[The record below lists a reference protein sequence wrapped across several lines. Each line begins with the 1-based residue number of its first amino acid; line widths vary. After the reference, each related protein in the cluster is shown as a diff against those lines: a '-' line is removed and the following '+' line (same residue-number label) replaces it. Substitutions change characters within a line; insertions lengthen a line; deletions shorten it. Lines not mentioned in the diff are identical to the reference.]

1 MHFLCIVVEFPFLNN
16 CGYYPCMESLNIF
29 IDQFDAFSY
38 MVLGVNTLLLIFAPQ
53 IVNLLYHNH
62 QSSKNTSGIKRKVMI
77 FRALN
82 LLFIISYGY
91 YRFFQDKDSKSMIL
105 HVLAV
110 LAIIY
115 FAYLAMHLAHLFLVR
130 QYGKEREIKGKKRYI
145 SSYQTRLLS
154 FFSSIFIGIL
164 ALISIIRLLGFDS
177 VLETGGVIGLIG
189 VFLALTSS
197 IWAPDIFHG
206 LIILNSDMLS
216 EGDVILFNDDEQI
229 YGLVYKTKI
238 FHTVVL
244 NIVNNHRIMIRN
256 SKLRSFT
263 VHNLSKFA
271 SARGLRENLKFKI
284 GYDVN
289 TSQVKDLFETV
300 YVLAKEDSG
309 IALEDQYD
317 MEYGIINTG
326 DHAVE
331 WQFYYYTKDVEKLMV
346 TRQRLLK
353 LMLETAI
360 KKGISLA
367 TPLTT
372 TSKLETKKGEINV

>member
-1 MHFLCIVVEFPFLNN
+1 
-16 CGYYPCMESLNIF
+16 MESLKTL

-38 MVLGVNTLLLIFAPQ
+38 VVFSVNALLLFFAPQ
-53 IVNLLYHNH
+53 IVKFLYDDH
-62 QSSKNTSGIKRKVMI
+62 QEGKNTSGVKRKVMI

-82 LLFIISYGY
+82 LLFVISYGY
-91 YRFFQDKDSKSMIL
+91 YRFFQNDHNENKSLIL
-105 HVLAV
+105 HILAV

-154 FFSSIFIGIL
+154 FFSSIFIGVL

-177 VLETGGVIGLIG
+177 ILETGGVIGLIG

-216 EGDVILFNDDEQI
+216 EGDVILFNDNEQI

-238 FHTVVL
+238 FHTVIL
-244 NIVNNHRIMIRN
+244 NINNNHRVMIRN
-256 SKLRSFT
+256 SKLRNFT

-271 SARGLRENLKFKI
+271 SARGLRESLKFKI
-284 GYDVN
+284 GYDVSS
-289 TSQVKDLFETV
+289 SQVKDLFETV
-300 YVLAKEDSG
+300 YALAKEDKDV
-309 IALEDQYD
+309 ALEDQYD
-317 MEYGIINTG
+317 LEYGVRDTG

-331 WQFYYYTKDVEKLMV
+331 WQFYYYTKDVEKLVV

-353 LMLETAI
+353 LMLETSRE
-360 KKGISLA
+360 KGISLA

-372 TSKLETKKGEINV
+372 TAEILMNSHPEKGLFENDSGV

>member
-1 MHFLCIVVEFPFLNN
+1 
-16 CGYYPCMESLNIF
+16 MESLNIF

-62 QSSKNTSGIKRKVMI
+62 QNSKDTSGVKRKVMI

-105 HVLAV
+105 HILAV

-317 MEYGIINTG
+317 LEYGIINTG

>member
-1 MHFLCIVVEFPFLNN
+1 
-16 CGYYPCMESLNIF
+16 MESLNIF

-105 HVLAV
+105 HILAV

-317 MEYGIINTG
+317 LEYGIINTG